1 MACSRQ
7 NRHSAKKL
15 NHSFLITACT
25 LLAAYAQ
32 QPGYAQLHITGF
44 TYGIASNGISH
55 QQRLRQERS
64 SASDLKITTYNSS
77 VDAIYQRSNPEDPQ
91 IDLLRQQTITNKN
104 SDERFNTLTF
114 SSGLSFSVFRNNQFQ
129 SPN

>member
-1 MACSRQ
+1 MACSR
-7 NRHSAKKL
+7 L
-15 NHSFLITACT
+15 NKNSIRKPDPSFVLAACT
-25 LLAAYAQ
+25 LLAAYVQ

-64 SASDLKITTYNSS
+64 SASDLKITAYNSS
-77 VDAIYQRSNPEDPQ
+77 VNAIYERSNPEDPQ
-91 IDLLRQQTITNKN
+91 IDLLRQQTIINKN

>member
-1 MACSRQ
+1 MARPRQ
-7 NRHSAKKL
+7 NTHSAKKL
-15 NHSFLITACT
+15 DHSFAIAACT

-32 QPGYAQLHITGF
+32 QPGYAQMHITGF